1 MEGSRRVS
9 EKKKL
14 SGWGEQ
20 ESKWREEGECTW
32 IEGSRVVSGWKQ
44 ELGWREQESEWRG
57 EGDWVEGTR

>member
-1 MEGSRRVS
+1 MEEKRKLVKGSRRVS

-20 ESKWREEGECTW
+20 ESKWREEGEW

-44 ELGWREQESEWRG
+44 ELGWRAQESEWRG
-57 EGDWVEGTR
+57 KEIG